1 MGTKEIES
9 KPMEEM
15 IPSKPAIVYREVVT
29 ATKDCLIITKTPDR
43 IVPIV
48 DPINMIEIKSELERS
63 LNALKQWQD
72 KVAGLQAIV
81 DKYEANYV
89 PEKEE
94 EIITE
99 PK

>member
-1 MGTKEIES
+1 MAIRS
-9 KPMEEM
+9 
-15 IPSKPAIVYREVVT
+15 IPSEREKKDAEGKPV
-29 ATKDCLIITKTPDR
+29 
-43 IVPIV
+43 
-48 DPINMIEIKSELERS
+48 

-89 PEKEE
+89 PVVEEPKEE
-94 EIITE
+94 IE